1 VRPQTLDMP
10 SRTIGLYRK
19 RLSLAAGCGRG
30 LGLSIFRL
38 LNETLHGIQRL
49 IIANR
54 IDLRV
59 VLNTSET
66 AVALPIRDTGQITA
80 QVGVLPVTGN
90 PLHWGHILAA
100 LMSIRQLRLS
110 AVVFLVQG
118 EITQKSFLPDQLIE
132 TAGRHRL
139 VKTVLD
145 DFAPLLRYSDVGMRS
160 AKGGAEAIHDL
171 SRLNRDRAIDF
182 VYLFAAET
190 PGRLWRVLNNL
201 RYYADKA
208 RCSAPATHTMSIG
221 LLERDRGAAPTDA
234 DIAAIAEACGIRWKI
249 HRVVDSSKVIA
260 QISSTR
266 YRESL
271 DPALV
276 PPQVH
281 EYVIARGYY
290 GRAVRQ

>member
-1 VRPQTLDMP
+1 LD
-10 SRTIGLYRK
+10 
-19 RLSLAAGCGRG
+19 
-30 LGLSIFRL
+30 
-38 LNETLHGIQRL
+38 ETLYGIKRL

-54 IDLRV
+54 IDPRF

-66 AVALPIRDTGQITA
+66 AVGLPARDSGQIKA
-80 QVGVLPVTGN
+80 QVGVLPVTAN

-100 LMSIRQLRLS
+100 LMSIHQLRLS
-110 AVVFLVQG
+110 AVIFLVQG
-118 EITQKSFLPDQLIE
+118 EMTQKSFLPDQLIE
-132 TAGRHRL
+132 TAARHRL

-145 DFAPLLRYSDVGMRS
+145 DFAPLLRYSDVGMRN

-171 SRLNRDRAIDF
+171 SRLNRETPIDF

-201 RYYADKA
+201 RYYGDKA
-208 RCSAPATHTMSIG
+208 RCSVAATHTMSIG

-234 DIAAIAEACGIRWKI
+234 DIAAVAEACGIRWEL

-260 QISSTR
+260 RISSTW

-276 PPQVH
+276 PAQVH
-281 EYVIARGYY
+281 GYVMAHGCY